1 MGRIKSAG
9 SQLMRWSVT
18 EASGE
23 QGQDSRDQDSRGD
36 GGGVDMV

>member
-18 EASGE
+18 EASGGTGTHVIKTLE
-23 QGQDSRDQDSRGD
+23 EMEEG
-36 GGGVDMV
+36 